1 MRLRCDEEGL
11 TSWAIPWRA
20 AVTMSSEVVLVG
32 VWIVVAVAVVLLLVV
47 VGSVGAA
54 LLAVA
59 SEVEQENLPD
69 D

>member
-1 MRLRCDEEGL
+1 MVLLGV
-11 TSWAIPWRA
+11 W
-20 AVTMSSEVVLVG
+20 VVL
-32 VWIVVAVAVVLLLVV
+32 AVVIVSLLVV

-59 SEVEQENLPD
+59 SEVEQETFLD

>member
-1 MRLRCDEEGL
+1 M
-11 TSWAIPWRA
+11 
-20 AVTMSSEVVLVG
+20 TMSSEVVLVG